1 MKIDSLKD
9 YNIPEEFV
17 EKFRQQNITKLN
29 EPQIK
34 SLKNG
39 LLDFKSQVIS
49 APTASGKTLIATLAA
64 IKKIKIEGSKVIY
77 LVPLVALAGEK
88 WKYYKQLFQGTGIR
102 VAISTGDFDSTSQWL
117 YNYDLIILTTE
128 KCDSLMRHE
137 TPWIKDIG
145 LIVVDEIH
153 LLHDP
158 SRGPTLE
165 ITLTRLRETVPNAQ
179 ILGLSATIS
188 NVDEIA
194 KWLNA
199 KSIKSD
205 YRSVQLYEGIYL
217 NNKLQF
223 FGKDDY
229 DLNEKLSTEQSILD
243 NTIKLRKQSLY
254 FVSTRRNSESLAEKL
269 GKFNRTLLGKN
280 EKQELAKLSDQILNI
295 LESPTRQCKK
305 LADCIKNGIAFH
317 HAGLLGKQKG
327 LIEDNFRQ
335 GLLKSIC
342 ATPTL
347 AMGVNLPAFRVIIR
361 DIKRYYSGYGMR
373 YIPVLEYKQFVGR
386 AGRPEYDDFGESILV
401 AKNETDAHKLTETYI
416 FGGPE
421 DVYSKLSLE
430 PVLRMHTLALIASGF
445 LDSRKG
451 LMNFFK
457 KTFYAYQYGDTT
469 DIEEKLDKILE
480 MLINFK
486 FLQPKKDKIVP
497 TTIGK
502 RVSELY
508 LDPITAYH
516 FIKSLKQS
524 NESTSDFTLIH
535 MISDTL
541 EMRPLLTFRQG
552 DYDEIDNKIAKSVFL
567 EKVPEEW
574 DLDYDN
580 FMKSVKT
587 AMLFESWI
595 KEKTEDQ
602 LLSQFRVAPGE
613 LYTRLRNADWLLYSI
628 NELGLL
634 LGMKKVLGKTRKLRV
649 RMKYGV
655 KEELLPL
662 VRLEQIGRIRARK
675 LYDHNLKTISDLRQV
690 PITSLSKVV
699 GMKVAN
705 IIKKQLGEKHQDVKE
720 EKQITLRIG

>member
-1 MKIDSLKD
+1 MKIDLLKD
-9 YNIPEEFV
+9 YDIPEEFI

-29 EPQIK
+29 EPQVK

-39 LLDFKSQVIS
+39 LLDFKSQIIS

-64 IKKIKIEGSKVIY
+64 IKKLKTEGSKVIY

-88 WKYYKQLFQGTGIR
+88 WKYYKQLFQGTGFR

-117 YNYDLIILTTE
+117 SNYDLIILTTE

-153 LLHDP
+153 LLNDP

-194 KWLNA
+194 KWLDA
-199 KSIKSD
+199 KSVKSD
-205 YRSVQLYEGIYL
+205 YRSVQLHEGIYF

-243 NTIKLRKQSLY
+243 STIKLRKQSLY
-254 FVSTRRNSESLAEKL
+254 FVSTRRNAESLAEKL
-269 GKFNRTLLGKN
+269 GKFNRTFLGKN
-280 EKQELAKLSDQILNI
+280 EKQELMKLSDQILNI
-295 LESPTRQCKK
+295 LESPTRQCKR
-305 LADCIKNGIAFH
+305 LSGCIKNGIAFH

-327 LIEDNFRQ
+327 LIEDNFRN
-335 GLLKSIC
+335 GLIKSIC

-361 DIKRYYSGYGMR
+361 DIKRYYGGYGMR

-416 FGGPE
+416 LGEPE

-457 KTFYAYQYGDTT
+457 KTFYAYQYGEIT
-469 DIEEKLDKILE
+469 DIETKLDKILD

-486 FLQPKKDKIVP
+486 FLQPKKDKIIP

-516 FIKSLKQS
+516 FIKSLKQN
-524 NESTSDFTLIH
+524 NESTPDFTLIH

-541 EMRPLLTFRQG
+541 EMRPLLTVRQG
-552 DYDEIDNKIAKSVFL
+552 DYDEIDDKITKSVFL

-634 LGMKKVLGKTRKLRV
+634 LGMKKVLGKIRKLRV

-675 LYDHNLKTISDLRQV
+675 LFGHNLKTVSDLRQV
-690 PITSLSKVV
+690 PITSLLKVV
-699 GMKVAN
+699 GPKVAN
-705 IIKKQLGEKHQDVKE
+705 MIKKQLGEKHGDVKE
-720 EKQITLRIG
+720 EKQMTLS